1 MAPWIFLCGCF
12 SWGLMNFFLS
22 IFSIQGINLKMEWY
36 IYFVCSIRDVI
47 LLEQNNENDAGL
59 RLKLY
64 NKNIFFVNIYQYEKS
79 TIYQLF
85 YQDTCFWWIIYILHI
100 KILSRLYIYINSN
113 SFCEWD
119 QNIIRCLICLLSN
132 IVATVQYI
140 VTAYLNSP

>member
-1 MAPWIFLCGCF
+1 
-12 SWGLMNFFLS
+12 
-22 IFSIQGINLKMEWY
+22 MEWY

-100 KILSRLYIYINSN
+100 KILSRLYIYK
-113 SFCEWD
+113 
-119 QNIIRCLICLLSN
+119 
-132 IVATVQYI
+132 
-140 VTAYLNSP
+140 

>member
-1 MAPWIFLCGCF
+1 
-12 SWGLMNFFLS
+12 
-22 IFSIQGINLKMEWY
+22 MEWY

-85 YQDTCFWWIIYILHI
+85 YQDVFDELFIY
-100 KILSRLYIYINSN
+100 YI
-113 SFCEWD
+113 
-119 QNIIRCLICLLSN
+119 
-132 IVATVQYI
+132 
-140 VTAYLNSP
+140 